1 MSSSDSKNY
10 FASGNMLF
18 TSFHCKLSL
27 MSHDVSWYLIC
38 QVLKLPTMLAIGG
51 YCLHT
56 LVGSPAETF
65 KAKTDDERSTLFN
78 NIQQCDMMR
87 HEPEKHHFKVSN
99 LCHAS
104 ATCIRNM
111 HPCFMVFLARPDHPQ
126 LLPASRCKSQCF
138 TNCERLSICC
148 GNVCQVCQVCQG
160 PTPFPSHVPPAR
172 PRCFI
177 TVTLRLHML
186 HFIIFISW
194 N

>member
-1 MSSSDSKNY
+1 MTYRDIWFVKFWSSQLRLPSGDT
-10 FASGNMLF
+10 ASTPWWGHRL
-18 TSFHCKLSL
+18 KLSKQRR
-27 MSHDVSWYLIC
+27 MMNDQHY
-38 QVLKLPTMLAIGG
+38 
-51 YCLHT
+51 
-56 LVGSPAETF
+56 
-65 KAKTDDERSTLFN
+65 STIFN

-148 GNVCQVCQVCQG
+148 GNVCQVCQG